1 MKGLR
6 IRDPHAEAT
15 ALLKMD
21 AKQASLKFQQYTVQE
36 QLAIIETVPDAKNR
50 EELYYLVPDCTE
62 LVQRSSIEG
71 VMQMGLAHLGTGQSA
86 GILSAASSEQLA
98 EIIDLVAYQN
108 GQLNETQLEAWLME
122 MLHGGDEVFEKA
134 LRSIDVNLLGE
145 FFMGR
150 LTLEPGPRF
159 SDSAIPYPG
168 WIVEEA
174 LVNTEDLTSESE
186 DIEMLIEMLYAADGE
201 LFQALMEYIF
211 LEDPRA
217 LHGWDGFRQRETR
230 ESITERIQ
238 KQDEE
243 KGITEEDLEKLV
255 DLDNIEL
262 DESES
267 DDSQSESSGENDQL
281 EWTDLDNIDL
291 DNVKLK

>member
-1 MKGLR
+1 MTDMKGLR

-21 AKQASLKFQQYTVQE
+21 AKQASLKFQQYTVEE
-36 QLAIIETVPDAKNR
+36 QLAIIETVPEAKNR

-62 LVQRSSIEG
+62 LVQQSPIEG

-108 GQLNETQLEAWLME
+108 DELNETQLKAWLME

-134 LRSIDVNLLGE
+134 LRAIDVNLLGE
-145 FFMGR
+145 FFMNR

-159 SDSAIPYPG
+159 AGDAIPYPA
-168 WIVEEA
+168 WIVEEE
-174 LVNTEDLTSESE
+174 LVNTEDLTCESE
-186 DIEMLIEMLYAADGE
+186 DIELLIEMLYAADGE

-217 LHGWDGFRQRETR
+217 LDGWDGFRQRETR
-230 ESITERIQ
+230 EAIKERIEER
-238 KQDEE
+238 DTE
-243 KGITEEDLEKLV
+243 KGVTEEDLEKLV

-262 DESES
+262 EEGESNDSESEAS
-267 DDSQSESSGENDQL
+267 DEDEQL
-281 EWTDLDNIDL
+281 EWIDL
-291 DNVKLK
+291 DDVDPDE